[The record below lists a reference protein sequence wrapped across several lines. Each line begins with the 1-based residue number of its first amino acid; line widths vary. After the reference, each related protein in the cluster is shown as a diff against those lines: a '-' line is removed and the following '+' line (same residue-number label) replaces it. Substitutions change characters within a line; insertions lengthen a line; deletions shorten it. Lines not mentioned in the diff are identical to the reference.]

1 MFRLDSMSLGS
12 RIRHYRKKA
21 RWTLEKL
28 SEECGV
34 DVGTISAIEN
44 RESQRSKY
52 AVEIAAGFG
61 LTLNQLQDENADY
74 DVPMKPQADVL
85 AVKQPAAPYVP
96 KISEEEAMLLQAYRS
111 ASEETRAAML
121 AIAKSVLQIPDR
133 KHFER
138 RTGN

>member
-1 MFRLDSMSLGS
+1 MFRLGQMSLGS
-12 RIRHYRKKA
+12 QIRRYRKKA
-21 RWTLEKL
+21 KWTLEKL

-61 LTLNQLQDENADY
+61 LTLNQLQDESADY
-74 DVPMKPQADVL
+74 DVPAKLLAEPL
-85 AVKQPAAPYVP
+85 AVKQPAAQYTP
-96 KISEEEAMLLQAYRS
+96 KISDDEAMLLQAFRN